1 MTPTLWF
8 RMRALSHPPL
18 LSQIRL
24 PAPRPTGLL
33 LAALL
38 LPALLACSPRLSPQ
52 ATRTAPLDLTG
63 PAPDVVILSVS
74 GRCAPSCAAPRDN
87 WDYLGSRGTLDA
99 LADAFTARGL
109 SVQARGYASH
119 PAHAFT
125 PPALNVPQRGY
136 AALQD
141 DLNALKP
148 WLGAPRPP
156 RLVLLGHSQ
165 GVVWLHHL
173 TRANPSVPIDVQ
185 IDLDGICLGWRG
197 DFAALVSARPADP
210 SPLEACDVI
219 RVAGRNLNIKDVVW
233 PNVKLNLEVQSKRL
247 PARTQTL
254 GLPVN
259 YLFELTPNTRL
270 DGTRTGLE
278 RFVSTREDH
287 SAVSYPRSEA
297 IGWVTGRLLDLTRDW
312 TPTPPGPAAPEV
324 RSRP

>member
-1 MTPTLWF
+1 
-8 RMRALSHPPL
+8 MRALFL
-18 LSQIRL
+18 LL
-24 PAPRPTGLL
+24 LTACAPRLT
-33 LAALL
+33 
-38 LPALLACSPRLSPQ
+38 PQ
-52 ATRTAPLDLTG
+52 AAHTPALDLTD
-63 PAPDVVILSVS
+63 PPDVVILSVS
-74 GRCAPSCAAPRDN
+74 GRCAPPCAAPRDN
-87 WDYLGSRGTLDA
+87 WDYLGSRGTVDA
-99 LADAFTARGL
+99 VANLFSARGL

-119 PAHAFT
+119 PAHTFT
-125 PPALNVPQRGY
+125 PPALDVPQRGY

-148 WLGAPRPP
+148 WLRGPRPP

-165 GVVWLHHL
+165 GAVWLHHL
-173 TRANPSVPIDVQ
+173 TRVNPDVTFDVQ

-197 DFAALVSARPADP
+197 DFQDALRGVSAGP

-270 DGTRTGLE
+270 DGTRSGLE
-278 RFVSTREDH
+278 RFVSSREDH

-297 IGWVTGRLLDLTRDW
+297 LGWVTRRLEVLTLDWAPALPA
-312 TPTPPGPAAPEV
+312 PTPDAPPRPARTP
-324 RSRP
+324 

>member
-1 MTPTLWF
+1 
-8 RMRALSHPPL
+8 MRALPHPPL

-24 PAPRPTGLL
+24 PAPRPTGL

-99 LADAFTARGL
+99 LADVFTSRGL

-119 PAHAFT
+119 PAHTFT

-165 GVVWLHHL
+165 GAVWLHHL
-173 TRANPSVPIDVQ
+173 TRVNPSVPIDVQ

-197 DFAALVSARPADP
+197 DFASLLRARPADP

-219 RVAGRNLNIKDVVW
+219 RVAGRSLNIKDVVW

-297 IGWVTGRLLDLTRDW
+297 MGWVTGRLLALTRDW
-312 TPTPPGPAAPEV
+312 TPAPPGPATPDV
-324 RSRP
+324 GSRP